1 MFVFEFNDHIYSMNK
16 QKVYTVNSLNLYNI
30 LEEIKDFLNFNV
42 EYINLKEITKKDFE
56 NNKDFKN
63 SLFLILNSEELKAE
77 KILNPRNI
85 IQLNSL
91 PISLSKLIE
100 KINVSSLKF
109 NFQSQSKIEV
119 KNYIIDINGR
129 KITKDKSELKLTER
143 EIEIILFLLNKK
155 LPQNVDALQTEIWKQ
170 KKELDTH
177 TVETHIYRLRKKINE
192 QFDDGNFI
200 KSNELGY
207 FL

>member
-1 MFVFEFNDHIYSMNK
+1 MNK
-16 QKVYTVNSLNLYNI
+16 QKIYTVNSLNLYNI

-42 EYINLKEITKKDFE
+42 EYINLREITKKDFE

-91 PISLSKLIE
+91 PISLSKLIQ

-170 KKELDTH
+170 KKELETH
-177 TVETHIYRLRKKINE
+177 TVETHIYRLRKKMSE
-192 QFDDGNFI
+192 KFDDGDFI

>member
-1 MFVFEFNDHIYSMNK
+1 MNK
-16 QKVYTVNSLNLYNI
+16 QKIYAVNSLNLYNI

-56 NNKDFKN
+56 NNNDFKN